1 MQPQLPLY
9 QSDHLGAST
18 ACCSK
23 ISDKAYLIAYL
34 TTRQDLTARLG
45 PVLPRRFATAVLG
58 WLVPASAG
66 TGQFSRTYSLIVCGH
81 IITIAYEKRS
91 NREGI
96 PRVRM
101 KEKSRRYP
109 RHCSREKGGR
119 PVDGMKVKALWAKAA
134 STTAICCVS
143 IIIVAVLALTNTGQA
158 RAAGIPL
165 RTGTVTGLVVTPDG
179 QGVAGAR
186 VAVAGTALV
195 TTTNARGEYCIE
207 GVPAGWQTIE
217 VTKEGMVAVN
227 SLALTGDGRL
237 TAPRAP
243 GQPEAKPD
251 AQPQPEGTPDAPFGT
266 ILAPSL
272 DVLMARGSPEPM
284 VSIDPFKAGNPG
296 RPEADTLVG
305 KVRVGVIADQVVR
318 APEVALATQV
328 PDPDYIS
335 LSTLTPGPGQLDFQE
350 GYSGT
355 VIARVEYRLTSQAT
369 GAIKLFLVDDRGEL
383 LTTPG
388 PEAQVTVAGGEGKVT
403 VMQPFRVPKGTALV
417 QPLVGLFPSEASQTF
432 VWTLPPPYRVRIF
445 AYSSSS
451 HRVTN
456 LVAHPEQATVYAAID
471 YPDQETDRLLAIPPD
486 RKLTY
491 SSVCVIGP
499 DPGPMTISDDG
510 STLYAASRTGPVITI
525 VQTDGL
531 AAREVTV
538 QHENI
543 VGIAPLGPDLIAY
556 VYKKQD
562 NDRYTAAVLDIRSGK
577 EYPWLDDLDYPSAV
591 AGDSTHGII
600 YTVRTGYL
608 EKWQYYYGQDDPMHL
623 AKRSAWPLGNH
634 DHILLDK
641 ANGVIF
647 YAGYKLDSDDLRH
660 IQAAIPG
667 EPKEFIALSP
677 DGKWVVDSNYTVYE
691 TEHLFPVVQLGRGD
705 SPQPRA
711 AFTSDGVVWLSE
723 PSGLLAFRLPRQ
735 EAAQVGDR

>member
-1 MQPQLPLY
+1 M
-9 QSDHLGAST
+9 
-18 ACCSK
+18 
-23 ISDKAYLIAYL
+23 
-34 TTRQDLTARLG
+34 
-45 PVLPRRFATAVLG
+45 
-58 WLVPASAG
+58 
-66 TGQFSRTYSLIVCGH
+66 
-81 IITIAYEKRS
+81 
-91 NREGI
+91 
-96 PRVRM
+96 
-101 KEKSRRYP
+101 
-109 RHCSREKGGR
+109 
-119 PVDGMKVKALWAKAA
+119 DGMKVKALWAKAA

-143 IIIVAVLALTNTGQA
+143 IIIVAVLAPTNTGQA

-165 RTGTVTGLVVTPDG
+165 RTGTVTGLVITPDG

-217 VTKEGMVAVN
+217 VTKQGMVAVN

-237 TAPRAP
+237 DSPRVP
-243 GQPEAKPD
+243 ERQPE
-251 AQPQPEGTPDAPFGT
+251 QQPEPASRQEAQAGVQAEAQVEAQTDAKAGTEPA
-266 ILAPSL
+266 SL
-272 DVLMARGSPEPM
+272 GVLTAQASPEPM

-355 VIARVEYRLTSQAT
+355 VIAQVEYRLTSQAT

-417 QPLVGLFPSEASQTF
+417 QPLVGLFPSDASQTF

-591 AGDSTHGII
+591 AGDSTHGTI

-735 EAAQVGDR
+735 EAAQVSDR

>member
-1 MQPQLPLY
+1 M
-9 QSDHLGAST
+9 
-18 ACCSK
+18 
-23 ISDKAYLIAYL
+23 
-34 TTRQDLTARLG
+34 
-45 PVLPRRFATAVLG
+45 
-58 WLVPASAG
+58 
-66 TGQFSRTYSLIVCGH
+66 
-81 IITIAYEKRS
+81 
-91 NREGI
+91 
-96 PRVRM
+96 
-101 KEKSRRYP
+101 
-109 RHCSREKGGR
+109 
-119 PVDGMKVKALWAKAA
+119 DGMKVKALWAKAA

-143 IIIVAVLALTNTGQA
+143 IIIVAVLAPTNTGQA

-217 VTKEGMVAVN
+217 VTKQGMVAVN

-237 TAPRAP
+237 DSP
-243 GQPEAKPD
+243 GVPERQPE
-251 AQPQPEGTPDAPFGT
+251 QQPEPASRQEAQAGVQAEAQVVAQTDAKAGTEPA
-266 ILAPSL
+266 SL
-272 DVLMARGSPEPM
+272 GVLTAQASPEPM

-355 VIARVEYRLTSQAT
+355 VIAQVEYRLTSQAT

-417 QPLVGLFPSEASQTF
+417 QPLVGLFPSDASQTF

-445 AYSSSS
+445 AYGSSSR
-451 HRVTN
+451 RVTN

-735 EAAQVGDR
+735 EASQVSDR